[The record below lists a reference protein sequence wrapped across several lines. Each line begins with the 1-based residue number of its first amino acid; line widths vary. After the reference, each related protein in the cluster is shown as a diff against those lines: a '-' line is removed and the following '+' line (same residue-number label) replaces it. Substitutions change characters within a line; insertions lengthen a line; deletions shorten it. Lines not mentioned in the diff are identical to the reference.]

1 MKKVVIIGGG
11 TAGWLTSLVVNKFWK
26 DTNVTL
32 VESSKI
38 GILGAGEG
46 GTSNFGK
53 MLSLL
58 DINQNE
64 FFEKTKST
72 VKGGLHLYNWT
83 GNNELSKHLFFGDG
97 PNEINKS
104 YAYHFDARLVAQYFK
119 EIAINRG
126 VNWVDGEVS
135 EIKNENGI
143 ISELQLKDGRIID
156 LDFVFDCSGFAKII
170 IDGVHK
176 EEWIGYTDYLMM
188 NKALAFFL
196 PQENK
201 YQLNDKTYTEM
212 VSMDCG
218 WMFKIPLQHRW
229 GCGYVFNDK
238 YITVEDAK
246 KEIEKRLGHEVT
258 LQKVFDFNPGTHKR
272 SWIGNSISIGLS
284 YGFIEPLEATS
295 LMSTIMQLKKLI
307 DLNFDEQYVE
317 RYNKWCYQINEQNL
331 NFIRYHYLCE
341 RDDTQFWKDCTSMPI
356 PSKLKKILDKNNS
369 ITVRSDVELLSSFE
383 LEDIT
388 PNELTFFVNNYLT
401 IFRKNRKVL
410 KKELI

>member
-11 TAGWLTSLVVNKFWK
+11 TAGWLTALVVNKFWK
-26 DTNVTL
+26 NTDVTL

-58 DINQNE
+58 DINQKE
-64 FFEKTKST
+64 FFERTKST

-83 GNNELSKHLFFGDG
+83 GQNELSKHLFFGEG
-97 PNEINKS
+97 PNEVNKS
-104 YAYHFDARLVAQYFK
+104 YAYHFDARLVAKYLK
-119 EIAINRG
+119 EIAVSRG
-126 VNWVDGEVS
+126 VEWVDGEVES
-135 EIKNENGI
+135 IVNENENI
-143 ISELQLKDGRIID
+143 IELKLKDGNIID
-156 LDFVFDCSGFAKII
+156 LDFVFDCSGFARLII
-170 IDGVHK
+170 EGVHK
-176 EEWIGYTDYLMM
+176 EKWYSYSDYLIM
-188 NKALAFFL
+188 NKALVFFL
-196 PQENK
+196 PQENE
-201 YQLNDKTYTEM
+201 YQVNDKTYTEM
-212 VSMDCG
+212 ISMDCG

-246 KEIEKRLGHEVT
+246 NEVEKYLGHEVT
-258 LQKVFDFNPGTHKR
+258 IQKVFDFNPGTHKR

-307 DLNFDEQYVE
+307 DINFDERDVE
-317 RYNKWCYQINEQNL
+317 KYNMWCYQINEQNL

-341 RDDTQFWKDCTSMPI
+341 RDDTQFWKDCTSKPI
-356 PSKLKKILDKNNS
+356 PPKLQKILDKNNS
-369 ITVRSDVELLSSFE
+369 INVTNDVELLKSFE
-383 LEDIT
+383 LEECS
-388 PNELTFFVNNYLT
+388 PNELTFFVNNYQT
-401 IFRKNRKVL
+401 IFKKNKKVL

>member
-11 TAGWLTSLVVNKFWK
+11 TAGWLTALVVNKFWK
-26 DTNVTL
+26 DTKVTL
-32 VESSKI
+32 IESSKI

-58 DINQNE
+58 DINQKE
-64 FFEKTKST
+64 FFERTKST

-83 GNNELSKHLFFGDG
+83 GQNELSKHLFFGDG
-97 PNEINKS
+97 PNEVNKS
-104 YAYHFDARLVAQYFK
+104 YAYHFDARMVAKYLK
-119 EIAINRG
+119 EIAVSRG
-126 VNWVDGEVS
+126 VEWIDGEVES
-135 EIKNENGI
+135 IVNENENI
-143 ISELQLKDGRIID
+143 TELKLKDGDIVQ
-156 LDFVFDCSGFAKII
+156 LDFVFDCSGFARLII
-170 IDGVHK
+170 EGVYK
-176 EEWIGYTDYLMM
+176 EKWYSYSDYLMM

-196 PQENK
+196 PQDNE
-201 YQLNDKTYTEM
+201 YQVNDKTYTEM
-212 VSMDCG
+212 TSMDCG

-229 GCGYVFNDK
+229 GCGYVFNNK

-246 KEIEKRLGHEVT
+246 SEVEKYLGHEVT
-258 LQKVFDFNPGTHKR
+258 IQKVFDFNPGTYKR
-272 SWIGNSISIGLS
+272 SWIGNSVSIGLS

-295 LMSTIMQLKKLI
+295 LMTTIMQLKKLI
-307 DLNFDEQYVE
+307 DINFDEGDVE
-317 RYNKWCYQINEQNL
+317 KYNMWCYQINEQNL

-369 ITVRSDVELLSSFE
+369 ITVRNDMELLESFE
-383 LEDIT
+383 LEGIE
-388 PNELTFFVNNYLT
+388 PNELTFFVNNYLN

>member
-11 TAGWLTSLVVNKFWK
+11 TAGWLTSLVVNKFWE

-135 EIKNENGI
+135 EIKNENSI
-143 ISELQLKDGRIID
+143 ISELQLKDGRTID

-212 VSMDCG
+212 ISMDCG

>member
-1 MKKVVIIGGG
+1 
-11 TAGWLTSLVVNKFWK
+11 LVVNKFWGNTK
-26 DTNVTL
+26 VTL
-32 VESSKI
+32 IESSKI

-58 DINQNE
+58 DINQKE
-64 FFEKTKST
+64 FFERTKST

-83 GNNELSKHLFFGDG
+83 GQNELSKHLFFGDG
-97 PNEINKS
+97 PNEVNKS
-104 YAYHFDARLVAQYFK
+104 YAYHFDARLVAKYLK
-119 EIAINRG
+119 EIAVSRG
-126 VNWVDGEVS
+126 VEWVDGEVES
-135 EIKNENGI
+135 IVNENENI
-143 ISELQLKDGRIID
+143 TELKLKDGDIID
-156 LDFVFDCSGFAKII
+156 LDFVFDCSGFARLII
-170 IDGVHK
+170 EGVHK
-176 EEWIGYTDYLMM
+176 EKWYSYSDYLMM

-196 PQENK
+196 PQDNE
-201 YQLNDKTYTEM
+201 YQVNDKTYTEM
-212 VSMDCG
+212 TSMDCG

-229 GCGYVFNDK
+229 GCGYVFNNK

-246 KEIEKRLGHEVT
+246 SEVEKYLGHEVT
-258 LQKVFDFNPGTHKR
+258 IQKVFDFNPGTYKR
-272 SWIGNSISIGLS
+272 SWIGNSVSIGLS

-295 LMSTIMQLKKLI
+295 LMTTIMQLKKLI
-307 DLNFDEQYVE
+307 DINFDEGDVE
-317 RYNKWCYQINEQNL
+317 KYNMWCYQINEQNL

-369 ITVRSDVELLSSFE
+369 ITVRNDMELLESFE
-383 LEDIT
+383 LEGIE
-388 PNELTFFVNNYLT
+388 PNELTFFVNNYLN

>member
-46 GTSNFGK
+46 ATSNFGK

-135 EIKNENGI
+135 EIKNENSI
-143 ISELQLKDGRIID
+143 ISELQLKDGRTID

-212 VSMDCG
+212 ISMDCG

-331 NFIRYHYLCE
+331 YFIRYHYLCE

>member
-1 MKKVVIIGGG
+1 MKNLVIIGGG
-11 TAGWLTSLVVNKFWK
+11 TAGWLTALVVNKFWK
-26 DTNVTL
+26 NTNVTL
-32 VESSKI
+32 IESSKI

-58 DINQNE
+58 DINQHE
-64 FFEKTKST
+64 FFDRTKST

-83 GNNELSKHLFFGDG
+83 GQNELSKHLFFGDG

-104 YAYHFDARLVAQYFK
+104 YAYHFDARLVAEYFK
-119 EIAINRG
+119 EIAIGRG
-126 VNWVDGEVS
+126 VKWVDGEVDN
-135 EIKNENGI
+135 IINENENI
-143 ISELQLKDGRIID
+143 TELQLKDGNIVE
-156 LDFVFDCSGFAKII
+156 LDFVFDCSGFKRII
-170 IDGVHK
+170 IDGIHK
-176 EEWIGYTDYLMM
+176 EKWYSYSDYLMM
-188 NKALAFFL
+188 NKALTFFL

-201 YQLNDKTYTEM
+201 FELNDKTYTKM
-212 VSMDCG
+212 TSMNCG
-218 WMFKIPLQHRW
+218 WMFQIPVQHRW

-246 KEIEKRLGHEVT
+246 SEVEKYLSQEVT

-307 DLNFDEQYVE
+307 DINFDEGDADK
-317 RYNKWCYQINEQNL
+317 YNMWCYQINEQNL

-356 PSKLKKILDKNNS
+356 PPKLKKILDKHNS
-369 ITVRSDVELLSSFE
+369 ITVRNDIELLKSFE
-383 LEDIT
+383 LEGIE
-388 PNELTFFVNNYLT
+388 PNELTFFVNNYLN
-401 IFRKNRKVL
+401 IFRKNKKIL

>member
-11 TAGWLTSLVVNKFWK
+11 TAGWLTALVVNKFWGNTK
-26 DTNVTL
+26 VTL
-32 VESSKI
+32 IESSKI

-58 DINQNE
+58 DINQKE
-64 FFEKTKST
+64 FFERTKST

-83 GNNELSKHLFFGDG
+83 GQNELSKHLFFGDG
-97 PNEINKS
+97 PNEVNKS
-104 YAYHFDARLVAQYFK
+104 YAYHFDARLVAKYLK
-119 EIAINRG
+119 EIAVSRG
-126 VNWVDGEVS
+126 VEWVDGEVES
-135 EIKNENGI
+135 IVNENENI
-143 ISELQLKDGRIID
+143 TELKLKDGDIID
-156 LDFVFDCSGFAKII
+156 LDFVFDCSGFARLII
-170 IDGVHK
+170 EGVHK
-176 EEWIGYTDYLMM
+176 EKWYSYSDYLMM

-196 PQENK
+196 PQDNE
-201 YQLNDKTYTEM
+201 YQVNDKTYTEM
-212 VSMDCG
+212 TSMDCG

-229 GCGYVFNDK
+229 GCGYVFNNK

-246 KEIEKRLGHEVT
+246 SEVEKYLGHEVT
-258 LQKVFDFNPGTHKR
+258 IQKVFDFNPGTYKR
-272 SWIGNSISIGLS
+272 SWIGNSVSIGLS

-295 LMSTIMQLKKLI
+295 LMTTIMQLKKLI
-307 DLNFDEQYVE
+307 DINFDEGDVE
-317 RYNKWCYQINEQNL
+317 KYNMWCYQINEQNL

-369 ITVRSDVELLSSFE
+369 ITVRNDMELLESFE
-383 LEDIT
+383 LEGIE
-388 PNELTFFVNNYLT
+388 PNELTFFVNNYLN

>member
-11 TAGWLTSLVVNKFWK
+11 TAGWLTALAVNKFWK
-26 DTNVTL
+26 NTNVTL
-32 VESSKI
+32 IESSKI

-46 GTSNFGK
+46 GTPNFGK

-58 DINQNE
+58 NINQKE
-64 FFEKTKST
+64 FFKRTKST

-83 GNNELSKHLFFGDG
+83 GQNELSKHLFFGDE
-97 PNEINKS
+97 PNEVNKS
-104 YAYHFDARLVAQYFK
+104 YAYHFDARLVAEYFK
-119 EIAINRG
+119 EIAISRG
-126 VNWVDGEVS
+126 VEWIDGEVGD
-135 EIKNENGI
+135 IKKENDKI
-143 ISELQLKDGRIID
+143 TELQLKDGRVVE

-176 EEWIGYTDYLMM
+176 EEWISYSDYLMM
-188 NKALAFFL
+188 NKAIVFFL
-196 PQENK
+196 PQEK
-201 YQLNDKTYTEM
+201 QLQMKDKTYTEM
-212 VSMDCG
+212 TSMNCG
-218 WMFKIPLQHRW
+218 WMFRIPLQHRW

-238 YITVEDAK
+238 YITVENAK
-246 KEIEKRLGHEVT
+246 SEVEKYLGKEVT
-258 LQKVFDFNPGTHKR
+258 LQKVFDFNPGTYKR

-307 DLNFDEQYVE
+307 DVNFDEGDVDK
-317 RYNKWCYQINEQNL
+317 YNMWCYQINEQNL

-341 RDDTQFWKDCTSMPI
+341 RDDTQFWKDCTSTPI

-369 ITVRSDVELLSSFE
+369 ITVRNDIELLKSFE
-383 LEDIT
+383 LEGVE
-388 PNELTFFVNNYLT
+388 PNELTFFVNNYLN
-401 IFRKNRKVL
+401 IFRKNRKIL

>member
-1 MKKVVIIGGG
+1 MKNVVIIGGG

-143 ISELQLKDGRIID
+143 ISELQLKDGRTID

-331 NFIRYHYLCE
+331 NFIRYHYRLYINA
-341 RDDTQFWKDCTSMPI
+341 DTFKTKKDI
-356 PSKLKKILDKNNS
+356 RQK
-369 ITVRSDVELLSSFE
+369 
-383 LEDIT
+383 
-388 PNELTFFVNNYLT
+388 
-401 IFRKNRKVL
+401 
-410 KKELI
+410 

>member
-135 EIKNENGI
+135 EIKNENSI
-143 ISELQLKDGRIID
+143 ISELQLKDGRTID

-188 NKALAFFL
+188 NKALVFFL

-212 VSMDCG
+212 ISMDCG

-307 DLNFDEQYVE
+307 DLNFDEQCVE

-341 RDDTQFWKDCTSMPI
+341 RGDTQFWKDCTSMPI

>member
-11 TAGWLTSLVVNKFWK
+11 TAGWLTALVVNKFWK
-26 DTNVTL
+26 DTEVTL
-32 VESSKI
+32 IESSKI

-83 GNNELSKHLFFGDG
+83 GNDELSKHLFFGDN

-104 YAYHFDARLVAQYFK
+104 YAYHFDARLVAKYFK
-119 EIAINRG
+119 EIAISRG
-126 VNWVDGEVS
+126 VEWIDGEVGD
-135 EIKNENGI
+135 IKKENDKI
-143 ISELQLKDGRIID
+143 NELQLKDGRAVE

-176 EEWIGYTDYLMM
+176 EEWVSYSDYLMM
-188 NKALAFFL
+188 NKAIVFFL
-196 PQENK
+196 PQEK
-201 YQLNDKTYTEM
+201 QLQMMNKTYTEM
-212 VSMDCG
+212 TSMNCG

-229 GCGYVFNDK
+229 GCGYVFNNR
-238 YITVEDAK
+238 YITEEDAK
-246 KEIEKRLGHEVT
+246 SEIENYLGHEIT
-258 LQKVFDFNPGTHKR
+258 LQKVFNFNPGTHKR

-307 DLNFDEQYVE
+307 DINFDRGSVE
-317 RYNKWCYQINEQNL
+317 KYNKWCYQINEQNL

-341 RDDTQFWKDCTSMPI
+341 RDDTQFWKDCVSMPI
-356 PSKLKKILDKNNS
+356 PPKLKKILNKNNS
-369 ITVRSDVELLSSFE
+369 INVKNDMELLKSFE
-383 LEDIT
+383 LEDVSI
-388 PNELTFFVNNYLT
+388 NELTFFVNNYLT
-401 IFRKNRKVL
+401 IFRKNKKFV

>member
-11 TAGWLTSLVVNKFWK
+11 TAGWLTALAVNKFWK
-26 DTNVTL
+26 NTNVTL
-32 VESSKI
+32 IESSKI

-46 GTSNFGK
+46 GTPNFGK

-58 DINQNE
+58 NINQKE
-64 FFEKTKST
+64 FFKRTKST

-83 GNNELSKHLFFGDG
+83 GQNELSKHLFFGDE
-97 PNEINKS
+97 PNEVNKS
-104 YAYHFDARLVAQYFK
+104 YAYHFDARLVAEYFK
-119 EIAINRG
+119 EIAISRG
-126 VNWVDGEVS
+126 VEWIDGEVGD
-135 EIKNENGI
+135 IKKENDKI
-143 ISELQLKDGRIID
+143 TELQLKDGRVVE

-176 EEWIGYTDYLMM
+176 EEWISYSDYLMM
-188 NKALAFFL
+188 NKAIVFFL
-196 PQENK
+196 PQEK
-201 YQLNDKTYTEM
+201 QLQMKDKTYTEM
-212 VSMDCG
+212 TSMNCG

-238 YITVEDAK
+238 YITVENAK
-246 KEIEKRLGHEVT
+246 SEVEKYLGKEVT
-258 LQKVFDFNPGTHKR
+258 LQKVFDFNPGTYKR

-307 DLNFDEQYVE
+307 DVNFDEGDVDK
-317 RYNKWCYQINEQNL
+317 YNMWCYQINEQNL

-341 RDDTQFWKDCTSMPI
+341 RDDTQFWKDCTSTPI

-369 ITVRSDVELLSSFE
+369 ITVRNDIELLKSFE
-383 LEDIT
+383 LEGVE
-388 PNELTFFVNNYLT
+388 PNELTFFVNNYLN
-401 IFRKNRKVL
+401 IFRKNRKIL